1 MPNKTQSRNN
11 LSARKKPA
19 AKAAAKPA
27 PKAKAAAKP
36 VAKAAAKPAPARKP
50 MPVKAAAKPVAKPA
64 AKPASK
70 PASAAK
76 PAVKAKAP
84 EKVKEKAPEKIQI
97 KAAIKAEAAKPAV
110 KDPKAAKTD
119 GAKALA
125 TEIRKPDLKTKPGSK
140 SGKPDPAEPQTA
152 REDADSPLLD
162 MSDVGVRKMV
172 AKAKQRGYVTYDEL
186 NKVLPSD
193 KTSSEQIEDTMSML
207 NEMGINVIESE
218 EQEEGAEGEGG
229 VPATTTAGG
238 KALVTADSEKE
249 TYDRTDDPVRMYLR
263 EMGSVELL
271 SREGEIAIAK
281 RIEAGRELMI
291 GALCE
296 SPLTFEALTVW
307 HDELQEGKVLL
318 RDIIDLEAMYGAGPD
333 AAAVAGAGEANGEAA
348 PGLPKPLINGHAANG
363 ANGHAQPGVAAPS
376 FGAPRPAAPLAQ
388 PRPAEIK
395 KPVPPRAEGEEVDP
409 GEAAAAADAAD
420 AESDEDEGNL
430 PLSAM
435 EAALKPQVLETLSQI
450 SSLYK
455 KLGKLQDAS
464 VEAQLADDELSTS
477 QERRFKKLRL
487 DTVDLVKGL
496 KLNNNRIEALVDQ
509 MYGINRRLVSLEG
522 RLLRLAEAHGVDR
535 ADFLKEHFGNELD
548 PHWSR
553 RVGRLSRPGWKDFV
567 ADERDKVHELRDEIQ
582 SLAQETRQSIVE
594 FRRIVHTVQKGER
607 ESGQAKKEMIEA
619 NLRLVISIAK
629 KYTNRG
635 LQFLDLIQE
644 GNIGLMKA
652 VDKFEYR
659 RGYKFST
666 YATWWIRQA
675 ITRSIAD
682 QARTI
687 RIPVHMIE
695 TINKLVRT
703 SRQMLH
709 EIGREPTPEE
719 LAERLAM
726 PLEKVRK
733 VLKIAKEPISLETP
747 IGDEEDS
754 HLGDFIEDKNA
765 VLPIDA
771 AIQANLRETTTRV
784 LATLTPREERVLRMR
799 FGIGMNTDHTLEEVG
814 QQFSVTRERIRQI
827 EAKALRKLK
836 HPSRSRKLRSFL
848 DN

>member
-1 MPNKTQSRNN
+1 MATNRNQT
-11 LSARKKPA
+11 KK
-19 AKAAAKPA
+19 
-27 PKAKAAAKP
+27 
-36 VAKAAAKPAPARKP
+36 
-50 MPVKAAAKPVAKPA
+50 PVKAASDTVDKTKPAKIGAEKPFAADQESADVKSPPAAKPLIDTPPKPKRSLNGSGQADGKKLVAAAANAPESKTMPAVKPVAKPPGA
-64 AKPASK
+64 PA
-70 PASAAK
+70 
-76 PAVKAKAP
+76 
-84 EKVKEKAPEKIQI
+84 
-97 KAAIKAEAAKPAV
+97 
-110 KDPKAAKTD
+110 D
-119 GAKALA
+119 G
-125 TEIRKPDLKTKPGSK
+125 PP
-140 SGKPDPAEPQTA
+140 

-162 MSDVGVRKMV
+162 MSDAAVRKMV
-172 AKAKQRGYVTYDEL
+172 TRAKQRGYVTYDEL

-193 KTSSEQIEDTMSML
+193 KVSSEQIEDTMSML

-218 EQEEGAEGEGG
+218 EQEEQGDL
-229 VPATTTAGG
+229 PALAQAKQVAT
-238 KALVTADSEKE
+238 KSEE
-249 TYDRTDDPVRMYLR
+249 EEQPYDRTDDPVRMYLR

-296 SPLTFEALTVW
+296 SPLTFEALTIW
-307 HDELQEGKVLL
+307 RDELNEGKVLL

-333 AAAVAGAGEANGEAA
+333 AQPVPAMQPPPAEAEAQAA
-348 PGLPKPLINGHAANG
+348 PVNGHAAVAPALPEPVRPPPPFAGNG
-363 ANGHAQPGVAAPS
+363 AEAEQD
-376 FGAPRPAAPLAQ
+376 PA
-388 PRPAEIK
+388 
-395 KPVPPRAEGEEVDP
+395 
-409 GEAAAAADAAD
+409 EAAAAADAA
-420 AESDEDEGNL
+420 AEAEDFDDEGNL
-430 PLSAM
+430 SLAAM
-435 EAALKPQVLETLSQI
+435 EAALKPQVLEKLDQI
-450 SSLYK
+450 ASLYK

-464 VEAQLADDELSTS
+464 VEAALASDELSS
-477 QERRFKKLRL
+477 GQERRFKKLRSE
-487 DTVDLVKGL
+487 TVDLVKSL

-509 MYGINRRLVSLEG
+509 MYGINRRLVSIEG
-522 RLLRLAEAHGVDR
+522 RLLRLAEAYGVDR
-535 ADFLKEHFGNELD
+535 MDFLKQHFGNELD
-548 PHWSR
+548 PNWAR
-553 RVGRLSRPGWKDFV
+553 RVGRLSGPGWHDFV
-567 ADERDKVHELRDEIQ
+567 LEERERIRQHRDEIQ
-582 SLAQETRQSIVE
+582 TLAQEMRQSISE
-594 FRRIVHTVQKGER
+594 FRRIVQTVQKGER

-765 VLPIDA
+765 ILPIDA